1 MHALPNKCDQS
12 KKIQCIHPVL
22 PVSKAGG
29 KHDVGKS
36 ISVIKALVNHT
47 ETISAPKKVY
57 HTYYLFWLP
66 NLHHVSKLKLH
77 ISIKKSEH
85 GDETQ
90 LHRTNKVTF

>member
-22 PVSKAGG
+22 SVSKAGG

-47 ETISAPKKVY
+47 ETISAPKKSLP
-57 HTYYLFWLP
+57 YLLSFLVAKP
-66 NLHHVSKLKLH
+66 PSCK
-77 ISIKKSEH
+77 
-85 GDETQ
+85 
-90 LHRTNKVTF
+90 

>member
-47 ETISAPKKVY
+47 ETISAPEKSLP
-57 HTYYLFWLP
+57 YLLSFLVAKRLC
-66 NLHHVSKLKLH
+66 NSFSVK
-77 ISIKKSEH
+77 
-85 GDETQ
+85 
-90 LHRTNKVTF
+90 